1 MEDRELFGL
10 ALGLQKPWF
19 IDRVTLDVEGRELSL
34 WIDFE
39 RGGEFVCSDC
49 ASIGSKA
56 YDAEERS
63 WRHLDFF
70 QYRTTLTARTPRIS
84 CDRCGVRRAAV
95 PWARP
100 GSGFTLLLE
109 ALILR
114 LAKEMPVN
122 VIARLLREHDT
133 RLWRTIQHYVEQAR
147 QAREDSDVRNVGI
160 DETAS
165 RRGQNYVSLFA
176 DLDARRVLF
185 VTEGRDS
192 TTVKAFAE
200 DLKAHGGDPGAI
212 REVCADMSPAF
223 QKGVREALPNAAVT
237 FDKFHV
243 IAMVSDAVDKTRRL
257 ERATHPELKGQRYAL
272 LRNPE
277 TMSGAQLD
285 FGAKLLVSSTL
296 KTARAFHLRLA
307 LQDIYHTAR
316 SEPEA
321 RNQLRRWCGWAQRSR
336 IPEIVR
342 VGRTIRQHLEGVLRW
357 FISGFTNGLLEAI
370 NSLVQ
375 SAKSRARGYR
385 TTTNLATV
393 VYLIAG
399 KLDFRVTHCK

>member
-19 IDRVTLDVEGRELSL
+19 IDRLTLDVPGRELNI

-39 RGGEFVCSDC
+39 RGGEFACPDC
-49 ASIGSKA
+49 ASTGCKA
-56 YDAEERS
+56 YDTEERS

-84 CDRCGVRRAAV
+84 CPGCGVRPSVV

-122 VIARLLREHDT
+122 VLARLLDEHDT
-133 RLWRTIQHYVEQAR
+133 RLWRVIRHYVDEARLAR
-147 QAREDSDVRNVGI
+147 QDSNVRNVGI

-176 DLDARRVLF
+176 DLDLRRVLF

-192 TTVKAFAE
+192 ATVKAFAE
-200 DLKAHGGDPGAI
+200 DLKAHGGDPNAV
-212 REVCADMSPAF
+212 REVCADMSVAF
-223 QKGVREALPNAAVT
+223 QKGIREALPNAAVT

-243 IAMVSDAVDKTRRL
+243 IAMANDAVDKTRRQ
-257 ERATHPELKGQRYAL
+257 ERAGHPELKGQRYAL

-277 TMSGAQLD
+277 TMSGPQLD
-285 FGAKLLVSSTL
+285 FGAKLLARSTL

-307 LQDIYHTAR
+307 LQDIYQTAG
-316 SEPEA
+316 SEMEA
-321 RNQLRRWCGWAQRSR
+321 RAELRRWCGWAQRCR
-336 IPEIVR
+336 IPEMVR
-342 VGRTIRQHLEGVLRW
+342 VGRTIRQNFEGVVRW
-357 FISGFTNGLLEAI
+357 FTSGFTNGLLEAI

-385 TTTNLATV
+385 TTTNLATII
-393 VYLIAG
+393 YLIAG